1 VSDIKRK
8 ENEKIDRKTH
18 KSTRKHQSK
27 PRKTPAAAPETPK
40 QASASLGII
49 SS

>member
-18 KSTRKHQSK
+18 KNTKKPQGK
-27 PRKTPAAAPETPK
+27 PRKTPPPTQETPR
-40 QASASLGII
+40 QSSASLGII